1 MSWNA
6 NHQSLLERFEAKY
19 GLPAIDTESIVRTEE
34 IARAWARQLAQQF
47 KFTFPQQD
55 WGTKRG
61 DAGRPPSTDVICTS
75 VPFVGYDVI
84 IGQGTRG
91 QKLARDPEP
100 LHLTGQ
106 VFIDVEPFDWLGGTP
121 VPAPSQPPSRV
132 LSKPAAYA
140 ALQRLNAFYASQD
153 GLQRPGGMVRHDDEG
168 RTVADVEAMAQWFLQ
183 LVVEGAS
190 WADVEAQIRQSAEW
204 RDKHPNG

>member
-6 NHQSLLERFEAKY
+6 NHQSLLARFEAKF
-19 GLPAIDTESIVRTEE
+19 GLPALDDES
-34 IARAWARQLAQQF
+34 ARAWTLELAEQF

-91 QKLARDPEP
+91 QKLATDPEP
-100 LHLTGQ
+100 LNLTGQ
-106 VFIDVEPFDWLGGTP
+106 VFINVEPFDWLGGTP
-121 VPAPSQPPSRV
+121 VPAPSPPPSRT
-132 LSKPAAYA
+132 LSKFEVHE
-140 ALQRLNAFYASQD
+140 ALKQLNAFYASRD
-153 GLQRPGGMVRHDDEG
+153 GLQRPGGLVRHDDEG
-168 RTVADVEAMAQWFLQ
+168 RTVADVEAMAQWLYQ
-183 LVVEGAS
+183 LVIEGVS
-190 WADVEAQIRQSAEW
+190 WADVKAQIRQSAEW
-204 RDKHPNG
+204 KGKHAVD